1 MKQQTRDERKTRALE
16 ERRRYEE
23 GTRVQTETIE
33 ESASPEGPGQRK
45 DTMTINM
52 GPQHPSTHGVLRLIL
67 TIDGETVIKAIPDIG
82 YLHTGIEKTAEAKT
96 YHQAVVLTDRMDYL
110 APLCN
115 NLGYA
120 LTVERLLGIDDE
132 INEKIKYTR
141 VLLAELQRIASH
153 LVWLGTHA
161 LDLGA
166 MSMFLYCFR
175 EREMILDIFE
185 YISGVRMMT
194 SYICPGGLQAELPVG
209 FEKKVRAFTD
219 VFPERLREYHDL
231 LTNNQLWLERTKGV
245 CLLSKE
251 DAIAYGA
258 SGPVL
263 RGSGVV
269 WDIRKVFPYSGY
281 EQFDFDVPVGLNG
294 DVYDRYLVR
303 MLEMEQSLKIVEQA
317 LEGLPTG
324 AYRVNNPKIT
334 PPQKWQITGSME
346 SLIHHFK
353 LFTEGY
359 RPPVGEVFVR
369 TESPKGELAFYIAS
383 DGTAKPYRMHVRGAS
398 FANLQVLP
406 KMIEGGFLSDVVA
419 GIGSIDIVLGE
430 VDR

>member
-1 MKQQTRDERKTRALE
+1 MQQQEIENT
-16 ERRRYEE
+16 Y
-23 GTRVQTETIE
+23 TIE
-33 ESASPEGPGQRK
+33 DNLISEDGQRK

-67 TIDGETVIKAIPDIG
+67 TIEGETVVKAVPDIG
-82 YLHTGIEKTAEAKT
+82 FLHTGIEKTAEAKT
-96 YHQAVVLTDRMDYL
+96 YHQALVLTDRMDYL

-115 NLGYA
+115 NLGYSLA
-120 LTVERLLGIDDE
+120 VEKLLGIEDE
-132 INEKIKYTR
+132 INDKIKYTR

-153 LVWLGTHA
+153 LVWLGSHA
-161 LDLGA
+161 IDLGA
-166 MSMFLYCFR
+166 MSVFLYCFR
-175 EREMILDIFE
+175 ERELILDVFE

-194 SYICPGGLQAELPVG
+194 SYICPGGLQAELPPR
-209 FEKKVRAFTD
+209 FAEKVRAFTSI
-219 VFPERLREYHDL
+219 FPDRLREYHDL

-245 CLLSKE
+245 GYLTAK

-269 WDIRKVFPYSGY
+269 WDIRKAFPYSGY
-281 EQFDFDVPVGLNG
+281 ENFDFEIPVGSNG

-303 MLEMEQSLKIVEQA
+303 MLEMEESLKIVNQA

-324 AYRVNNPKIT
+324 AYRVNNPKIS
-334 PPQKWQITGSME
+334 PPPKWQITGSME
-346 SLIHHFK
+346 ALIHHFK
-353 LFTEGY
+353 LYTEGY
-359 RPPVGEVFVR
+359 RPPQGDVFVR
-369 TESPKGELAFYIAS
+369 TESPKGELGFYIVS

-398 FANLQVLP
+398 FANLQALP
-406 KMIEGGFLSDVVA
+406 LMIEGSFLADVVA
-419 GIGSIDIVLGE
+419 AIGSIDIVLGE